1 MKLFLPLF
9 AFVLVAFVAPRPD
22 QTAPLLL
29 QPSDMQHELRVLESA
44 FKQFHPGLYRFNSP
58 QQIDSLFNRA
68 RINAAAPMPER
79 NYYLLLASLC
89 EKIRCG
95 HTYPNF
101 WNQKDE
107 FKARNFSKTVLPVLF
122 QQVEGKFI
130 ITHNLSTQPVR
141 AGDELLSIN
150 GIAADSLRV
159 KLLDLSRSDGR
170 NAPHKKLDNLGIY
183 PFMTDTTEYALF
195 DVYAPMLFP
204 PLYNAAEYHCLIR
217 TAKGKTRTVTFPA
230 FSHAQRQAAYI
241 ARFGQLATGESA
253 WYLKQINPKTA
264 VLHIGDFVTW
274 NWKRDYK
281 LVLDSL
287 FDVVNANGTQNLIVD
302 IRGNE
307 GGLDEARDAL
317 FACLIAAPFVKQPA
331 QRLRTFLSVPDSM
344 RTFFRTWNADLY
356 KPQSAQDFT
365 FTENRFYIPQKTA
378 LPDTIFPHK
387 KRFAGQ
393 CYLITNASNSSA
405 AFTLAAM
412 FKQAHCGLVVGEPT
426 AGCLQGI
433 NGGQFFMCHLPH
445 SKIEIDI
452 PLIWNRPQAVMPDQG
467 VQPDVYVRTTQK
479 SIASQHDA
487 QLDAVL
493 KLINKKQSR

>member
-9 AFVLVAFVAPRPD
+9 AFLLLAFAAPRPD
-22 QTAPLLL
+22 QNTSLLL
-29 QPSDMQHELRVLESA
+29 QPSEMQHELRLLETVL
-44 FKQFHPGLYRFNSP
+44 KQFHPGLYRFNSP

-68 RINAAAPMPER
+68 QASVSEPMNER
-79 NYYLLLASLC
+79 KYYLLLASLC
-89 EKIRCG
+89 EKFRCG

-101 WNQKDE
+101 WNQNDE
-107 FKARNFSKTVLPVLF
+107 FKARNFSKTVLPILF

-130 ITHNLSTQPVR
+130 ITHNLSTQPVF

-150 GIAADSLRV
+150 GITADSLRI

-170 NAPHKKLDNLGIY
+170 NASHKKLDNLGIY

-204 PLYNAAEYHCLIR
+204 QLFNAAGYRCIIR
-217 TAKGKTRTVTFPA
+217 SGKGKNRMVALPA
-230 FSHAQRQAAYI
+230 FTHAQRNTAYI
-241 ARFGQLATGESA
+241 TRFGPLATGENS
-253 WYLKQINPKTA
+253 WYLKQLTPQTTL
-264 VLHIGDFVTW
+264 LHIGDFATW
-274 NWKRDYK
+274 NWKRDYN

-287 FDVVNANGTQNLIVD
+287 FSIISKNGTQNLIID

-307 GGLDEARDAL
+307 GGLDDAKDAL
-317 FACLIAAPFVKQPA
+317 FSCLIATPFVKQPA
-331 QRLRTFLSVPDSM
+331 QRLRTFLSVPDSL
-344 RTFFRTWNADLY
+344 RPLFRTWNSDLY

-365 FTENRFYIPQKTA
+365 FTENRFYIPQIPA
-378 LPDTIFPHK
+378 LPDTIYPHK
-387 KRFAGQ
+387 KRFTGS
-393 CYLITNASNSSA
+393 CYLITNAANSSA
-405 AFTLAAM
+405 AFSLAAM

-433 NGGQFFMCHLPH
+433 SGGQFFMCRLPH

-452 PLIWNRPQAVMPDQG
+452 PLIWSRPQATMPDRG
-467 VQPDVYVRTTQK
+467 VLPDVCVRTTQK
-479 SIASQHDA
+479 SIAAQRDV

-493 KLINKKQSR
+493 KLIDKRH